1 MRMFKNYKI
10 ERRNISV
17 MLLFVVAM
25 LGLSQGLRAAPGDTT
40 WVTVFENRKIT
51 QYGNIDTLAQLP
63 ATGVNYRKIRLHYI
77 LGRYACP
84 AGEQY
89 CGSWDY
95 TTMIYAMP
103 ANADTVEMARI
114 ITPYAT
120 DWLASNRKHDYV
132 VDVTDYTTILN
143 GELPIRFK
151 YEGYS
156 WGFTLTLKIE
166 YIEGTPPMNPLG
178 FKNIYQGYFGYG
190 NTSNHIENKLVPVN
204 HQYTSA
210 VKNIVLKN
218 TVSGHGSDDTQCA
231 EFCSK
236 FYTLKINGTQ
246 QAQTQLWKSDCGKNN
261 IYPQTGT
268 WLYDRANWCPGEQVY
283 PIFHPLTPY
292 TQANANFSI
301 DLDMQA
307 YTAPNQANASGG
319 YSFATQVIHY
329 GDYNF
334 QLDAA
339 IEDIVAPTSDPNYF
353 RSNGVCQT
361 PIIKIKNTGAQVVTS
376 MEFSYKLVG
385 GNAATYV
392 WEGSLQPGEEKVIE
406 LLGSFNIFTGNE
418 SNRFEVELVKVNQQV
433 DEYALNNTYQSTFT
447 HVRSY
452 PSTFVVF
459 FKTNNG
465 TSGGYNE
472 TSWEIRNAAGEVV
485 ESRTNNTNNTTYK
498 DTITLETGCYT
509 FKMTDA
515 NCDGISWWAY
525 QYYNPNPGAGIIRFS
540 RAESAGTLRNF
551 GGDFGCEFEERFTVG
566 YTLQTDDLQLEEGS
580 ILLYPNPS
588 ENYINID
595 FQNPVEGKI
604 IYSIIDLNGKVLI
617 HEEEQ
622 LASDFQHKIDLSLV
636 EAGFYRVDIT
646 TEKGKIQKSF
656 VKN

>member
-1 MRMFKNYKI
+1 MNSAKYSLPKSNSVKISFFMF
-10 ERRNISV
+10 V
-17 MLLFVVAM
+17 LFFA
-25 LGLSQGLRAAPGDTT
+25 LHLKAAPGDTT

-63 ATGVNYRKIRLHYI
+63 SAGLNYRKIRLHYI

-84 AGEQY
+84 SGEQY

-95 TTMIYAMP
+95 TTMVYAMP
-103 ANADTVEMARI
+103 SNADTVEMTRI

-120 DWLASNRKHDYV
+120 DWLATNRKHDYV
-132 VDVTDYTTILN
+132 VDISDYSTILN
-143 GELPIRFK
+143 GQLPIRYK

-166 YIEGTPPMNPLG
+166 YIEGTPPMNALG
-178 FKNIYQGYFGYG
+178 FKNIYQGYFAYG
-190 NTSNHIENKLVPVN
+190 NTSNPIENKLVPIN
-204 HQYTSA
+204 HQYSST

-236 FYTLKINGTQ
+236 YYTLKVNGTQ

-261 IYPQTGT
+261 VYPQTGT

-283 PIFHPLTPY
+283 PVIHSLTPF
-292 TQANANFSI
+292 TQANTNFSI

-307 YTAPNQANASGG
+307 YTAPNQGNASGG

-334 QLDAA
+334 QLDAS
-339 IEDIVAPTSDPNYF
+339 IEDILAPTNDPNYF

-361 PIIKIKNTGAQVVTS
+361 PIIKVKNTGAQAIMS
-376 MEFSYKLVG
+376 IEFAYRLVG
-385 GNAATYV
+385 GNLATYL
-392 WEGSLQPGEEKVIE
+392 WEGTLLPGEEKVIE

-418 SNRFEVELVKVNQQV
+418 SNQFEVEILKVNNQA
-433 DEYALNNTYQSTFT
+433 DEYAFNNTYKSTFT

-452 PSTFVVF
+452 PSKFVVF
-459 FKTNNG
+459 FKTNNA
-465 TSGGYNE
+465 SFGGNNE
-472 TSWEIRNAAGEVV
+472 TSWEIRNAAGEIV

-551 GGDFGCEFEERFTVG
+551 IGDFGCEFEERFTVG
-566 YTLQTDDLQLEEGS
+566 YTLNIDEEIEDEGS
-580 ILLYPNPS
+580 ILIYPNPVN
-588 ENYINID
+588 EYLTVD
-595 FQNPVEGKI
+595 FQKNMTGKI
-604 IYSIIDLNGKVLI
+604 SFSIIDINGKVIKSL
-617 HEEEQ
+617 HDKSVDESE
-622 LASDFQHKIDLSLV
+622 FQIDLSFIESGYYV
-636 EAGFYRVDIT
+636 VQIESEEGNIR
-646 TEKGKIQKSF
+646 KSF
-656 VKN
+656 IKN